1 MPSRLFVGNL
11 SYETTEAE
19 LTAHFSAV
27 GPVARVFIPNDRET
41 GRPRGFAFVEFEDP
55 AHAKSAIGMFDQKPF
70 KDRPLVVNEA
80 RPSESRPP
88 GPRPGGGRPPGRGP
102 TGPRSGPGPGGPPRG
117 PAPTSRGFDEGPP
130 EGTRARRAT
139 PSKGK
144 KKGGKRSFWDDGPR
158 KNPIP
163 EKRQSQI
170 FGGIDEV
177 PEDEDEVAE
186 VEGTEFDD
194 FATSLPDDEDE
205 VEEVEETEF
214 DDFATSFPD
223 DEDED

>member
-19 LTAHFSAV
+19 LTAHFSAA
-27 GPVARVFIPNDRET
+27 GPVARVFMPNDRET

-55 AHAKSAIGMFDQKPF
+55 EHAKSAIGMFDQKPF

-88 GPRPGGGRPPGRGP
+88 GPRPGGSRPPSRGP
-102 TGPRSGPGPGGPPRG
+102 AGPRSGTGPGGPPRG
-117 PAPTSRGFDEGPP
+117 PAPSRGFDDGPP
-130 EGTRARRAT
+130 EATRARRVG

-144 KKGGKRSFWDDGPR
+144 KKGGKRGFWDDGPR

-170 FGGIDEV
+170 FGGVDEV
-177 PEDEDEVAE
+177 LEEEE
-186 VEGTEFDD
+186 VEEVEDVDFDD
-194 FATSLPDDEDE
+194 FATSLPE
-205 VEEVEETEF
+205 
-214 DDFATSFPD
+214 

>member
-19 LTAHFSAV
+19 LTAHFRAA

-55 AHAKSAIGMFDQKPF
+55 QHAKTAIGMFDQKPF

-80 RPSESRPP
+80 RPSESRPA
-88 GPRPGGGRPPGRGP
+88 GPRPGGGRPPSRGP
-102 TGPRSGPGPGGPPRG
+102 AGPRSGPGPGGPPRG
-117 PAPTSRGFDEGPP
+117 PGPISRGFDEGPP
-130 EGTRARRAT
+130 EGTRTRRVG

-144 KKGGKRSFWDDGPR
+144 KKGGKRGFWDDGPR

-170 FGGIDEV
+170 FGEVDEV
-177 PEDEDEVAE
+177 VEDEVEE
-186 VEGTEFDD
+186 VEEVEFDD

-205 VEEVEETEF
+205 
-214 DDFATSFPD
+214 D
-223 DEDED
+223 